1 MQKKQKKVKIKNQKN
16 PKESLSKYIRFT
28 TIALQ
33 MGLTIYLGS
42 KLGEWLDVKFN
53 NQNQLYYKI
62 VTLISVFLAMLSVIF
77 QVLNI
82 TNKEN

>member
-1 MQKKQKKVKIKNQKN
+1 MPNKKENQNQRKQLN
-16 PKESLSKYIRFT
+16 KYVRFT

-42 KLGEWLDVKFN
+42 VLGEWVDSKTGN
-53 NQNQLYYKI
+53 TNQLYYKI
-62 VTLISVFLAMLSVIF
+62 ITLLAVFLAMFSVIR

-82 TNKEN
+82 TNNDNND